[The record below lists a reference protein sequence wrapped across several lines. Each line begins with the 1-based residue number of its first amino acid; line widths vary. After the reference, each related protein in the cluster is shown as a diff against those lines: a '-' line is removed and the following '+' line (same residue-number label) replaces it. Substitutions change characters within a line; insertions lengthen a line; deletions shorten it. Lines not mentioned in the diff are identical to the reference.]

1 MPSLSQD
8 RGTNQAEEKSLR
20 NLYLLPFHPAFPSS
34 LGRAMAETPLCEKS
48 EDASTATLH
57 QRMSGREREGGG
69 GGRGRDKFCDSFP
82 HRVIQNKM
90 LCNYASLMETPSLST
105 PPPQRKAKPCLGASI
120 PQEPSSRSSVCVCV
134 CLSVPYSDLCIG

>member
-20 NLYLLPFHPAFPSS
+20 NLYLLPFHPTFPSS

-105 PPPQRKAKPCLGASI
+105 PPPPKERLSHAWVPVSPRSPAPGAA
-120 PQEPSSRSSVCVCV
+120 CVCV
-134 CLSVPYSDLCIG
+134 SVCLCHTLISV